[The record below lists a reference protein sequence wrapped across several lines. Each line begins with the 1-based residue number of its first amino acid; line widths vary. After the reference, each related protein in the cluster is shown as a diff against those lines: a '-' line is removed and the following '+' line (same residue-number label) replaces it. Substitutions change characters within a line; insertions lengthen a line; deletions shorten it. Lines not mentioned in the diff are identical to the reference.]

1 MQKFSTLFAAV
12 ATALCLGLPAAA
24 QSDPPAAPTHI
35 AASVMAGNLIS
46 IVDPSYPDEAKASH
60 REGTVVLN
68 ARISAKGIIEAL
80 TVESGD
86 EIFRE
91 SAIKA
96 VQRWR
101 YKPTLTNGVPTEVD
115 TTITLKYSF
124 SATGDPQVHTEHPE
138 NMPLIPR
145 RIGGGVLPPKVIY
158 QVEPTFSKKE
168 RGDQINGNVLINLW
182 VDEQGNPQHIR
193 ILRGLNETY
202 DDKAIRAVEQY
213 KFAPATENG
222 KPVLVELNVEVDF
235 QSNPH

>member
-1 MQKFSTLFAAV
+1 MQKFSAPLAAI
-12 ATALCLGLPAAA
+12 AAALCLGVSAAA
-24 QSDPPAAPTHI
+24 QPDPPAAPTHI
-35 AASVMAGNLIS
+35 APAVMVGNLIS
-46 IVDPSYPDEAKASH
+46 IVDPIYPDEAKASH

-101 YKPTLTNGVPTEVD
+101 YKPILTNGVPTEVD

-138 NMPLIPR
+138 NMPPIPR
-145 RIGGGVLPPKVIY
+145 RIGGGVSPPKVIY

-168 RGDQINGNVLINLW
+168 RGDQINGSVLINLW
-182 VDEQGNPQHIR
+182 VDEQAIPS
-193 ILRGLNETY
+193 TY
-202 DDKAIRAVEQY
+202 AY
-213 KFAPATENG
+213 FA
-222 KPVLVELNVEVDF
+222 D
-235 QSNPH
+235 